1 MAAAKFRRCGV
12 PCLSGFW
19 TAASGN
25 WTSPEWTS
33 TMAATRPA
41 SKLTL
46 LAALAL
52 PMAARGDAPLT
63 AGCRPNYPENPCWE
77 SSPLKTRFGS
87 FEYM

>member
-1 MAAAKFRRCGV
+1 MAGPSAPDLDSPQVLRQG
-12 PCLSGFW
+12 
-19 TAASGN
+19 ASSCSSCSLR
-25 WTSPEWTS
+25 TVDRKHF
-33 TMAATRPA
+33 TMA

-63 AGCRPNYPENPCWE
+63 AGCRPNYPENLCWE